1 MNFQKKTLT
10 VFASLVI
17 LGTTFISGA
26 VLLDLSGEK
35 IGIANLIFNLPKRT
49 INIINYQNS
58 IHENLNQDLANVY
71 SEINKLEN
79 SLLKTYEQGE
89 ASCSNKEDLNICI
102 SENRGKRILLQDK
115 KYISNVLDLY
125 DNTTLVI
132 ASNTTLII
140 NSDLKWSNY
149 CKICEFGDAAIIRVQ
164 GTNKNPISNVHII
177 INGKLTGTKKTKDN
191 DQRYEGIAFKY
202 VVDSTI
208 SGTGIITNIHG
219 DGIDLDASSNILI
232 KDLNIFENSGTGVHL
247 GSPRP
252 LDSNFNIYVRNIN
265 SANNGHYFERAG
277 FDNSWP
283 NEFSLILIGN
293 TADSNYI
300 NYDIQGF
307 GVIMIDN
314 ISTGSTRKDNNLEGT
329 SFNFNF
335 KEN

>member
-1 MNFQKKTLT
+1 MKFQKKTIKSF
-10 VFASLVI
+10 VSLII
-17 LGTTFISGA
+17 LGTTFISGS

-49 INIINYQNS
+49 INMINYQNS
-58 IHENLNQDLANVY
+58 INENLNQDLANVY
-71 SEINKLEN
+71 SEINRLEN
-79 SLLKTYEQGE
+79 SLLKTHEQGE
-89 ASCSNKEDLNICI
+89 ALCSNKEDLNICI
-102 SENRGKRILLQDK
+102 SENRGKKILLKDK
-115 KYISNVLDLY
+115 KYISKVLDLY

-132 ASNTTLII
+132 SRNTTLII
-140 NSDLKWSNY
+140 DSDLKWSDY
-149 CKICEFGDAAIIRVQ
+149 CKICELGDAAIIRVQ
-164 GTNKNPISNVHII
+164 GTSKNPISNVHII
-177 INGKLTGTKKTKDN
+177 INGKLSGTKKTKDH

-202 VVDSTI
+202 VENSTI
-208 SGTGIITNIHG
+208 SGTGIITNVHG

-232 KDLNIFENSGTGVHL
+232 KDLNIFENSGTGVHM

-252 LDSNFNIYVRNIN
+252 LDSNLKIYVRNIK

-314 ISTGSTRKDNNLEGT
+314 ISHGVTKKDNNLEGI

>member
-1 MNFQKKTLT
+1 M
-10 VFASLVI
+10 
-17 LGTTFISGA
+17 
-26 VLLDLSGEK
+26 
-35 IGIANLIFNLPKRT
+35 
-49 INIINYQNS
+49 
-58 IHENLNQDLANVY
+58 
-71 SEINKLEN
+71 
-79 SLLKTYEQGE
+79 LK
-89 ASCSNKEDLNICI
+89 
-102 SENRGKRILLQDK
+102 DK
-115 KYISNVLDLY
+115 KYISKVLDLY

-132 ASNTTLII
+132 SRNTTLII
-140 NSDLKWSNY
+140 DSDLKWSDY
-149 CKICEFGDAAIIRVQ
+149 CKICELGDAAIIRVQ
-164 GTNKNPISNVHII
+164 GTSKNPISNVHII
-177 INGKLTGTKKTKDN
+177 INGKLSGTKKTKDH

-202 VVDSTI
+202 VENSTI
-208 SGTGIITNIHG
+208 SGTGIITNVHG

-232 KDLNIFENSGTGVHL
+232 KDLNIFENSGTGVHM

-252 LDSNFNIYVRNIN
+252 LDSNLKIYVRNIK

-314 ISTGSTRKDNNLEGT
+314 ISHGVTKKDNNLEGI